1 MTQMRRFAVLVV
13 GLCLGWSAS
22 AQADPVT
29 YWNGVTVS
37 IVSAARGGP
46 PGLLDIAL
54 VQAAVHDAVQA
65 IEGRYQP
72 YHYTNPSQLGVGS
85 PAAAVAAAAHRVL
98 VLLYPAQAAS
108 LDATYAQYL
117 IDNGLVGNAGLA
129 VGDAAGIALHTDHY
143 RPTLAVDPFF
153 GGTEPG
159 QWRSP
164 VSLGF
169 LFLAFS
175 EPFTLKRVDQ
185 FRPQPPPPLTSV
197 TYARDYAE
205 VKALGVASA
214 HPNNTTTDVARF
226 WSVNFVAQWN
236 ESMRQM
242 ADNYVPDLGDRARM
256 FALVNLAAADAAMA
270 IWDSKYFYNYWRPT
284 TAIQL
289 GGDDGNDKTA
299 GDPGWTPLL
308 NAPPYPDYVS
318 GANGLTGA
326 FTGALRLFFGTDEC
340 VFTVKTTSPLVSDP
354 ERDYTSFSQAAQE
367 VVDARVLLG
376 IHFRFADEEGRRLGE
391 RVAHWTFQ
399 KFLRPVPGAK

>member
-1 MTQMRRFAVLVV
+1 MTQLRRFAVLVV
-13 GLCLGWSAS
+13 GLSLGWSLP

-37 IVSAARGGP
+37 AVSAARGGP

-54 VQAAVHDAVQA
+54 VQVAVHDAVQA

-72 YHYTNPSQLGVGS
+72 YHYSNPAQLGVGS

-98 VLLYPAQAAS
+98 VLLYPGQAAS
-108 LDATYAQYL
+108 LDLTYAQYL
-117 IDNGLVGNAGLA
+117 NDNGLAGDAGLA
-129 VGDAAGIALHTDHY
+129 VGELAAAAVHADHY
-143 RPTLAVDPFF
+143 RPTLPVAPFF
-153 GGTEPG
+153 GNTDPG

-175 EPFTLKRVDQ
+175 DPFTLNRVDQ
-185 FRPQPPPPLTSV
+185 FRPQPPPPLKSV
-197 TYARDYAE
+197 AYARDYAE
-205 VKALGVASA
+205 VQAVGAASA
-214 HPNNTTTDVARF
+214 HPNPNTDVARF

-256 FALVNLAAADAAMA
+256 FALANLAGADAAMA
-270 IWDSKYFYNYWRPT
+270 VWESKYFYNFWRPST
-284 TAIQL
+284 GIRE
-289 GGDDGNDKTA
+289 GGDDGNARTA
-299 GDPGWTPLL
+299 GDPGWTSLL
-308 NAPPYPDYVS
+308 ADPPYPDYVS

-326 FTGALRLFFGTDEC
+326 FTGMLRLFFGTDERE
-340 VFTVKTTSPLVSDP
+340 FTVKTTSPLVTDP
-354 ERDYTSFSQAAQE
+354 EREYTRFSQAAQE

-399 KFLRPVPGAK
+399 KFLRPVPGNK